1 MAAGDSGLFAGGL
14 LEVIES
20 EAIIK
25 FSEANV
31 TMPLVTVKG
40 HPKAD
45 QVTFIAY
52 NTGTNTLTSA
62 DVAAT
67 AENTVTPS
75 TSLNTDKKTATLDMY
90 SVMIPMYDEAQLSNA
105 DDIASNVG
113 ALVGNAMA
121 QKADE
126 LLNLKFDDFS
136 NAVGAADAAL
146 TVDNL
151 FDALSSLKQNAAIG
165 QPHAVLDPRQIW
177 GTFGV
182 HNDLVTAAQFAGS
195 GVQDEGARAGFVSQI
210 AGINMHSS
218 SAFTVTDNDGGSSG
232 TASSVKGGV
241 FVQGALGMG
250 YAGEMIRT
258 EIYREGS
265 YLRDNIIGS
274 GFWGVTEIVDGWGVE
289 VLSQV
294 IA

>member
-1 MAAGDSGLFAGGL
+1 MAAGDSGLLSGGL

-20 EAIIK
+20 EAVIK

-31 TMPLVTVKG
+31 TMPLVTTKG
-40 HPKAD
+40 YPKAD

-52 NTGTNTLTSA
+52 NSGSNVLTSA

-67 AENTVTPS
+67 AEATVTPS

-90 SVMIPMYDEAQLSNA
+90 SVMVPIYDEAKLSNA

-113 ALVGNAMA
+113 ALIGNSMSA
-121 QKADE
+121 KADA
-126 LLNLKFDDFS
+126 LLNTLFDSFS

-151 FDALSSLKQNAAIG
+151 FGALSFLKQNAAIG
-165 QPHAVLDPRQIW
+165 QPNAVLDPRQIW
-177 GTFGV
+177 GTYGV

-195 GVQDEGARAGFVSQI
+195 GVQEEGARNGFVSKI
-210 AGINMHSS
+210 AGIGIHSS
-218 SAFTVTDNDGGSSG
+218 SEFTVSSS
-232 TASSVKGGV
+232 AVKGGV
-241 FVQGALGMG
+241 FVPGALGMG
-250 YAGEMIRT
+250 YAGEIIRT
-258 EIYREGS
+258 EVYREGS

-274 GFWGVTEIVDGWGVE
+274 GFWGVTEIIDGWGVE

-294 IA
+294 A

>member
-1 MAAGDSGLFAGGL
+1 MAAGDSGLFSGGL
-14 LEVIES
+14 IEQIEA
-20 EAIIK
+20 EAIVK
-25 FSEANV
+25 FSEAGV
-31 TMPLVTVKG
+31 TMPLVTLKG
-40 HPKAD
+40 HDKAD

-52 NTGTNTLTSA
+52 NSGTNTLTSA
-62 DVAAT
+62 DVVAT

-90 SVMIPMYDEAQLSNA
+90 SVMIPIYDEAKLSNA

-113 ALVGNAMA
+113 ALIGNSLSA
-121 QKADE
+121 KADG
-126 LLNLKFDDFS
+126 LLNALFDSFS
-136 NAVGAADAAL
+136 NAVGANNAAL

-165 QPHAVLDPRQIW
+165 QPNAVLDPRQIW
-177 GTFGV
+177 GTYGV

-195 GVQDEGARAGFVSQI
+195 GVQEEGARNGFVSQI
-210 AGINMHSS
+210 AGIGIHSS
-218 SAFTVTDNDGGSSG
+218 SEFTVTDNDGGGGG

-241 FVQGALGMG
+241 FVPGALGMG

-258 EIYREGS
+258 EVYREGS

-274 GFWGVTEIVDGWGVE
+274 GFWGVTEIIDGWGVE

>member
-14 LEVIES
+14 IEQIEA
-20 EAIIK
+20 EAIVK
-25 FSEANV
+25 FSEAGV
-31 TMPLVTVKG
+31 TMPLVTSKG
-40 HPKAD
+40 YEKAD

-52 NTGTNTLTSA
+52 NSGTNTLTSG
-62 DVAAT
+62 DVVAT

-90 SVMIPMYDEAQLSNA
+90 SVMIPIYDEAKLSNA

-113 ALVGNAMA
+113 GLVGNAMA
-121 QKADE
+121 AKADG
-126 LLNLKFDDFS
+126 LLNALFDGFS
-136 NAVGAADAAL
+136 NAVGANNAAL

-165 QPHAVLDPRQIW
+165 QPNAVLDPRQIW
-177 GTFGV
+177 GTYGV

-195 GVQDEGARAGFVSQI
+195 GVQEEGARNGFVSQI
-210 AGINMHSS
+210 AGIGIHSS
-218 SAFTVTDNDGGSSG
+218 SEFTV
-232 TASSVKGGV
+232 ASSAVKGGV
-241 FVQGALGMG
+241 FVPGALGMG
-250 YAGEMIRT
+250 YAGEMIKT
-258 EIYREGS
+258 EVYREGS

-274 GFWGVTEIVDGWGVE
+274 GFWGVTEIIDGWGVE

-294 IA
+294 A

>member
-1 MAAGDSGLFAGGL
+1 MAAGDSGLFSGGL
-14 LEVIES
+14 IEQIEA
-20 EAIIK
+20 EAIVK
-25 FSEANV
+25 FSEAGV
-31 TMPLVTVKG
+31 TMPLVTLKG
-40 HPKAD
+40 HDKAD

-52 NTGTNTLTSA
+52 NSGTNTLTSA
-62 DVAAT
+62 DVVAT

-90 SVMIPMYDEAQLSNA
+90 SVMVPIYDEAKLSNA

-113 ALVGNAMA
+113 ALIGNSLSA
-121 QKADE
+121 KADG
-126 LLNLKFDDFS
+126 LLNALFDSFS
-136 NAVGAADAAL
+136 NAVGANNAAL

-165 QPHAVLDPRQIW
+165 QPNAVLDPRQIW
-177 GTFGV
+177 GTYGV

-195 GVQDEGARAGFVSQI
+195 GVQEEGARNGFVSQI
-210 AGINMHSS
+210 AGIGIHSS
-218 SAFTVTDNDGGSSG
+218 SEFTVTDNDGGGGG

-241 FVQGALGMG
+241 FVPGALGMG

-258 EIYREGS
+258 EVYREGS

-274 GFWGVTEIVDGWGVE
+274 GFWGVTEIIDGWGVE

>member
-14 LEVIES
+14 IEQIEA
-20 EAIIK
+20 EAIVK
-25 FSEANV
+25 FSEAGV
-31 TMPLVTVKG
+31 TMPLVTLKG
-40 HPKAD
+40 HEKAD

-52 NTGTNTLTSA
+52 NSGSNTLTSA

-90 SVMIPMYDEAQLSNA
+90 SVMIPIYDEAKLSNA

-113 ALVGNAMA
+113 ALVGNSMSA
-121 QKADE
+121 KADA
-126 LLNLKFDDFS
+126 LLNALMDNFS

-151 FDALSSLKQNAAIG
+151 FSALSFLKQNSAIG
-165 QPHAVLDPRQIW
+165 QPNAVLDPRQIW
-177 GTFGV
+177 GTYGV

-195 GVQDEGARAGFVSQI
+195 GVQEEGARNGFVSQI
-210 AGINMHSS
+210 AGIGIHSS
-218 SAFTVTDNDGGSSG
+218 PEFTV
-232 TASSVKGGV
+232 ASSAVKGGV
-241 FVQGALGMG
+241 FVPGALGMG
-250 YAGEMIRT
+250 YAGEMIKT
-258 EIYREGS
+258 EVYREGS

-274 GFWGVTEIVDGWGVE
+274 GFWGVTEIIDGWGVE

-294 IA
+294 A

>member
-1 MAAGDSGLFAGGL
+1 
-14 LEVIES
+14 
-20 EAIIK
+20 
-25 FSEANV
+25 
-31 TMPLVTVKG
+31 MPLVTLKG
-40 HPKAD
+40 HDKAD

-52 NTGTNTLTSA
+52 NSGSNVLTSA

-90 SVMIPMYDEAQLSNA
+90 SVMVPIYDEAKLSNA

-113 ALVGNAMA
+113 ALIGNSMSA
-121 QKADE
+121 KADA
-126 LLNLKFDDFS
+126 LLNALMDNFS

-151 FDALSSLKQNAAIG
+151 FGALSFLKQNAAIG
-165 QPHAVLDPRQIW
+165 QPNAVLDPRQIW
-177 GTFGV
+177 GTYGV

-195 GVQDEGARAGFVSQI
+195 GVQEEGARNGFVSQI
-210 AGINMHSS
+210 AGIGIHSS
-218 SAFTVTDNDGGSSG
+218 PEFTVGSS
-232 TASSVKGGV
+232 AVKGGV
-241 FVQGALGMG
+241 FVPGALGMG

-258 EIYREGS
+258 EVYREGS

-274 GFWGVTEIVDGWGVE
+274 GFWGVTEIIDGWGVE

-294 IA
+294 A

>member
-14 LEVIES
+14 IEQIEA
-20 EAIIK
+20 EAIVK
-25 FSEANV
+25 FSEAGV
-31 TMPLVTVKG
+31 TMPLVTSKG
-40 HPKAD
+40 YEKAD

-52 NTGTNTLTSA
+52 NSGSNTLTSA

-121 QKADE
+121 AKADG
-126 LLNLKFDDFS
+126 LLNALFDGFS
-136 NAVGAADAAL
+136 NAVGANNAAL

-165 QPHAVLDPRQIW
+165 QPSAVLDPRQIW
-177 GTFGV
+177 GTYGV

-195 GVQDEGARAGFVSQI
+195 GVQEEGARNGFVSQI
-210 AGINMHSS
+210 AGISMHSS
-218 SAFTVTDNDGGSSG
+218 SEFTVTDNDGGSSG

-241 FVQGALGMG
+241 FVPGALGMG

-258 EIYREGS
+258 EVYREGS

-274 GFWGVTEIVDGWGVE
+274 GFWGVTEIIDGWGVE